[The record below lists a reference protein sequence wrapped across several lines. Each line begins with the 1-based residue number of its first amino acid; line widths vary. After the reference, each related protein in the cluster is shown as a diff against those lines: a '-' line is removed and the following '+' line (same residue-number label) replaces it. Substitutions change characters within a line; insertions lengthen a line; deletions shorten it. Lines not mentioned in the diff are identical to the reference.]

1 MSVPIMKQGGVLIAS
16 VQSEL
21 SDTDL
26 IQLRDDLLQRVG
38 TLRTHGVVIDVTALD
53 VIDSFAA
60 RVLSNIAQ
68 MVRLRGATTVIAG
81 IQADV
86 AFSMI
91 QLGLALQGVTTVLDL
106 EEALSV
112 LAEAGESSNGSS

>member
-1 MSVPIMKQGGVLIAS
+1 MTVPILKQGGILIAS
-16 VQSEL
+16 VQSEP
-21 SDTDL
+21 SDTEL
-26 IQLRDDLLQRVG
+26 IQLRDNLLERVG
-38 TLRTHGVVIDVTALD
+38 TLRTSGVIIDVTALD

-68 MVRLRGATTVIAG
+68 MVRLRGANTVIAG

-91 QLGLALQGVTTVLDL
+91 QLGLAFQGVTTVLDL

-112 LAEAGESSNGSS
+112 LAEAGESSDGSN

>member
-112 LAEAGESSNGSS
+112 LAEAGESTDGSS

>member
-1 MSVPIMKQGGVLIAS
+1 MTVPILKQGDILIAS
-16 VQSEL
+16 VQSEP

-26 IQLRDDLLQRVG
+26 IQLRDNLLERVG
-38 TLRTHGVVIDVTALD
+38 ALRICGVIIDVTALD

-68 MVRLRGATTVIAG
+68 MVRLRGAKTVIAG

-112 LAEAGESSNGSS
+112 LAKVGESSDGSS

>member
-1 MSVPIMKQGGVLIAS
+1 MKQGGVLIAS

-38 TLRTHGVVIDVTALD
+38 ILRTHGVVIDVTALD